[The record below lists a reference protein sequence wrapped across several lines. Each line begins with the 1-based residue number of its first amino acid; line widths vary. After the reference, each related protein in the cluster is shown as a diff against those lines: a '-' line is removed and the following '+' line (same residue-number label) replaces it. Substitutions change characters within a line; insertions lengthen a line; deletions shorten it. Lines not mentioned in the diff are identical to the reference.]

1 MNGIY
6 RALAELEEKGEGGVL
21 CTIVGSQ
28 GSTPRHE
35 GSKLLLY
42 PDGHFIGS
50 VGGGEVEG
58 RVITEAGQAL
68 LDGRIRLLRY
78 EMVNPQQGDPGVCGG
93 TLEVFVEPL
102 KPKPTLLI
110 IGGGHVGNAIAHLA
124 HWLGFRVGVSDD
136 RPEFCTLEANPD
148 ADFFMPVPMVEI
160 PSKMSI
166 TPYTYIVLPTRG
178 MAVDVKGLPILLETK
193 AAYIGL
199 IGSRRR
205 WLMTRKSLVEAGVAE
220 EKVKRINVPMG
231 LELKAETPEEIAVS
245 IMAEIIMLRNGGTGK
260 SMKIN

>member
-1 MNGIY
+1 M
-6 RALAELEEKGEGGVL
+6 A
-21 CTIVGSQ
+21 
-28 GSTPRHE
+28 
-35 GSKLLLY
+35 
-42 PDGHFIGS
+42 
-50 VGGGEVEG
+50 
-58 RVITEAGQAL
+58 
-68 LDGRIRLLRY
+68 
-78 EMVNPQQGDPGVCGG
+78 
-93 TLEVFVEPL
+93 
-102 KPKPTLLI
+102 
-110 IGGGHVGNAIAHLA
+110 
-124 HWLGFRVGVSDD
+124 
-136 RPEFCTLEANPD
+136 
-148 ADFFMPVPMVEI
+148 EI

-220 EKVKRINVPMG
+220 EKVNRINAPMG

>member
-6 RALAELEEKGEGGVL
+6 RALAELEERGEGGVL
-21 CTIVGSQ
+21 CTIIDSH

-42 PDGHFIGS
+42 SDGHFIGS

-58 RVITEAGQAL
+58 RVIAEARQAL
-68 LDGRIRLLRY
+68 LDGNTRLLRY
-78 EMVNPQQGDPGVCGG
+78 EMVSLQQGDPGICGG

-124 HWLGFRVGVSDD
+124 HWLGFTVGVSDD
-136 RPEFCTLEANPD
+136 RLEFCTPEANPD
-148 ADFFMPVPMVEI
+148 ADFFVPVPMTEI
-160 PSKMSI
+160 PTKMSI
-166 TPYTYIVLPTRG
+166 TPYTYIVMPTRG
-178 MAVDVKGLPILLETK
+178 MAVDVKGLPTLLETK

-205 WLMTRKSLVEAGVAE
+205 WLMTRKALVEAGLPE
-220 EKVKRINVPMG
+220 EKVNRINAPMG

-245 IMAEIIMLRNGGTGK
+245 IMAEIIMLRNGGTGQ